1 MFKIIVWGDD
11 GLEATRFQG
20 DNLCDLALKLNIF
33 RAKDFIGTFTYSFNL
48 FQNDKQPFE
57 TVWKEYNNMLDK
69 LMPVAKKMVA
79 MGEDF

>member
-20 DNLCDLALKLNIF
+20 DNLYDLVLKLNIYKIKNF
-33 RAKDFIGTFTYSFNL
+33 PQLHAVNL
-48 FQNDKQPFE
+48 YQNDEPPNE
-57 TVWKEYNNMLDK
+57 EVWREYNNMSYK
-69 LMPVAKKMVA
+69 LMPLAKKMVA